1 MAIGKQPDV
10 AAVDEAADDNDS
22 IFAEINITP
31 LTDVFL
37 VMVII
42 FMVSALAVQAEAN
55 LEKREEQKEKK
66 QKEDEAKL
74 GLNLQLPSGQSAEID
89 VGARSLIL
97 DIPKDGDVYVSGGP
111 GGPQKVTQ
119 GQLDLMLKKAYAL
132 DKKTQVILRADKG
145 VPHGRVVQVMEQ
157 AKQAGLS
164 KLAIGTGK

>member
-1 MAIGKQPDV
+1 MAIGKLPDDD
-10 AAVDEAADDNDS
+10 AAEEGGET

-55 LEKREEQKEKK
+55 EEKRQEQKVKK
-66 QKEDEAKL
+66 DKEEEAKL

-89 VGARSLIL
+89 TGAKPLIL
-97 DIPKDGDVYVSGGP
+97 DIPKDGDVYVSGGSA
-111 GGPQKVTQ
+111 GPEKVTTA
-119 GQLDLMLKKAYAL
+119 QLDLMLKRAYAL